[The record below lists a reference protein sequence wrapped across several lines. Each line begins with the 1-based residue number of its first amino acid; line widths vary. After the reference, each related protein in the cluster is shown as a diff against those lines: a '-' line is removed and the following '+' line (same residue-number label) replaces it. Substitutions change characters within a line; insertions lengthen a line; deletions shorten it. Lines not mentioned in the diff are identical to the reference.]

1 MKTFH
6 SVFNIL
12 YGMYNPQGTHILKQD
27 VLSRHIKV
35 PGGQHMSGTIML
47 KGCDTALTIA
57 GWGGCY

>member
-1 MKTFH
+1 MKTFN
-6 SVFNIL
+6 SVFYIL

-35 PGGQHMSGTIML
+35 PGGQHMTGTIML

-57 GWGGCY
+57 GVGWVL